1 MSSLLP
7 LFSMSVADD
16 AVQARFEEDAGL
28 RLPEYAPGL
37 VGSCLSCPRV
47 DGHLFQ
53 TYLSHFVAAGITRA
67 PQQGWNPWQSS
78 GSGTRD
84 LVRSGP
90 QSSWHRQDRRVAR
103 P

>member
-7 LFSMSVADD
+7 HFSMSVADD
-16 AVQARFEEDAGL
+16 AVSAVRGM
-28 RLPEYAPGL
+28 PGFDCRNTLQRL
-37 VGSCLSCPRV
+37 VGSSMSCPRV
-47 DGHLFQ
+47 DGHLVQ
-53 TYLSHFVAAGITRA
+53 TYLSHFVRSGLLRA